1 MGEEVRFGPSEAD
14 LAIVLAEE
22 VVLAEPLAEGLLL
35 LQVLI
40 MAHSV
45 LLAVRGLQLTL

>member
-1 MGEEVRFGPSEAD
+1 
-14 LAIVLAEE
+14 
-22 VVLAEPLAEGLLL
+22 LLL